1 MYKLR
6 VILIRKLK
14 KSYNVKKAQ
23 YLLFVGVKDGHFK
36 TFPDKPFSWGYNP
49 SSTRILPSS
58 TWRTIKRSTFQSQFS
73 IRPNQIRTATDT
85 VTPTFIRIP
94 TSRPYHGT
102 TLNIT
107 ASYAHEISRITSHG
121 SSPAREVSS
130 PSLHNPHVAMSS
142 TKGR

>member
-1 MYKLR
+1 MDISKHF
-6 VILIRKLK
+6 LINRSPGAITRLQQG
-14 KSYNVKKAQ
+14 Y
-23 YLLFVGVKDGHFK
+23 YLLLPGEPSNVVHFRAN
-36 TFPDKPFSWGYNP
+36 SLYVL
-49 SSTRILPSS
+49 S
-58 TWRTIKRSTFQSQFS
+58 
-73 IRPNQIRTATDT
+73 NQIRTATDT